1 MNRNLYNRGF
11 TLIELLVVIAIIA
24 ILAAIL
30 FPVFARAREKARQT
44 TCLNNQK
51 QIATVVMMY
60 AQDHEEMLPAA
71 SIVWT
76 ATNIDKGV
84 LMCPTASR
92 TTANSYIYNIGID
105 NKALGDFPNPSATVV
120 NADGDSATGLLPNIG
135 YDNTQINLRHS
146 GYAIGSFLD
155 GHAMQSSKSNMQFGT
170 DIPVRTGLVQWL
182 SATSI
187 DPDDTNQV
195 GTGNKL
201 VKWFDNSGNGNYA
214 TPAVPGTSVVTY
226 TSNGFNGKPIVSFD
240 GSDKNYVVFKQRITG
255 IRTIIWVLNNTNL
268 ADQQKHFLLGDV
280 NPNAYFHASWDKPHE
295 FFQIGYCSP
304 TADVPNGLL
313 RVNGVNTV
321 SVSTSTGNAFDI
333 LANKSIVTVQSL
345 APVTASN
352 FSHDRP
358 DNGGAANRAWQGS
371 LAELAIYTTALSN
384 ADIVSVEK
392 YFAAKYAITVP

>member
-1 MNRNLYNRGF
+1 MNHQISRRGF

-51 QIATVVMMY
+51 QIATVMLMY
-60 AQDHEEMLPAA
+60 AQDHDETLPGADT
-71 SIVWT
+71 VWI
-76 ATNIDKGV
+76 ATSLDKGV
-84 LMCPTASR
+84 LICPTAGR
-92 TTANSYIYNIGID
+92 TVTNGYIYNIGLD
-105 NKALGDFPNPSATVV
+105 GKALGDFPNPSATIM

-135 YDNTQINLRHS
+135 YDNTQINTRHS

-155 GHAMQSSKSNMQFGT
+155 GHAVQSSKSNMQFGT
-170 DIPVRTGLVQWL
+170 DIPVRTGLAMWL
-182 SATSI
+182 SSTSI
-187 DPDDTNQV
+187 DATDTNQV
-195 GTGNKL
+195 ATGNKL
-201 VKWFDNSGNGNYA
+201 VKWLDSSGNGNYA

-226 TSNGFNGKPIVSFD
+226 TASGFNGKPVLTFD

-268 ADQQKHFLLGDV
+268 ADQQKHFLLGDN
-280 NPNAYFHASWDKPHE
+280 NPNVYFHASWDRPHE

-313 RVNGVNTV
+313 RVNGTNTV

-345 APVTASN
+345 AAVTASN

-371 LAELAIYTTALSN
+371 LAELAIYTTVLSN